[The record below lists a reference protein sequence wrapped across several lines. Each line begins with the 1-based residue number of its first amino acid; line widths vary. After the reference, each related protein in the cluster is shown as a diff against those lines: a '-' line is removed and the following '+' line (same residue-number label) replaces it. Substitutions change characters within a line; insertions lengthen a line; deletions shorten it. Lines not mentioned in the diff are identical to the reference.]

1 MITVLALIHFALY
14 LAMLLLMLRLI
25 LDWVDGFAPRWRP
38 RGVVLVAAI
47 GIRRATEP
55 GMRLMRRII
64 PPLRLGG
71 VSLDMGFLVLLLV
84 LSLLNSVVM
93 SLLGAAL
100 SQV

>member
-1 MITVLALIHFALY
+1 
-14 LAMLLLMLRLI
+14 
-25 LDWVDGFAPRWRP
+25 
-38 RGVVLVAAI
+38 
-47 GIRRATEP
+47 
-55 GMRLMRRII
+55 MRLMRRII

>member
-1 MITVLALIHFALY
+1 MTLPAGLARILPMLATLVL
-14 LAMLLLMLRLI
+14 
-25 LDWVDGFAPRWRP
+25 
-38 RGVVLVAAI
+38 LVAAI

-93 SLLGAAL
+93 GLLGSAL
-100 SQV
+100 SRV